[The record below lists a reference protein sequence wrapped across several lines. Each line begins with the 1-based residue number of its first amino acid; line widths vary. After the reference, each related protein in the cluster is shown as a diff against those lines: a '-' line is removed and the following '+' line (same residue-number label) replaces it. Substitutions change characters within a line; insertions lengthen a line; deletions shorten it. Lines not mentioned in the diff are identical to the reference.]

1 MRIDPAVVAVSTPSV
16 PHPHD
21 GGETVPA
28 STSASEDMR
37 EAFG

>member
-1 MRIDPAVVAVSTPSV
+1 V

-21 GGETVPA
+21 GGEPVPA